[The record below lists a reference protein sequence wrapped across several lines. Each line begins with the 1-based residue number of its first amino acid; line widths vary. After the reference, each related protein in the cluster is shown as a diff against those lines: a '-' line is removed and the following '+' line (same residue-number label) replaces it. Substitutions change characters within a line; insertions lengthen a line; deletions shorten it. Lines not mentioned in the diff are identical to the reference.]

1 MRKLFILFLVTTIS
15 CMGIKAND
23 TTIISVAE
31 AGEMCKSLNNK
42 EITTE
47 YYEITGYVISLDES
61 YSTTTYMHQSL
72 YVADKDA
79 YTFDSDS
86 DAMAIV
92 WRGRVDREVKRGYKV
107 KIIARLQNYNGL
119 TEFVQGTITIL
130 EDTEV
135 PWDNKCGKNV
145 TWSFSEGTLTIRGK
159 GPMNDYCH
167 FALWPW
173 HMIRGSINNIVVLD
187 SVSHIGDYAFS
198 GCTGLTSMTIP
209 NSVTSIGNFAFRG
222 CTGLTSIE
230 IPNSVTSIGN
240 SAFWNCTGLTSIEI
254 PNSVTSIGNSAF
266 WNCTGLTSLRIPN
279 SVIYIGNSAFNRCT
293 GLTAPVYN
301 DHVFAYMPTL
311 YSGTYAIPD
320 GIESISGGAF
330 LGCSGL
336 TSVTIGNSVTSI
348 GEDVFRDCTNLTD
361 IYATCGDLDRIRE
374 LLNNDSRV
382 KYAISPYTIA
392 VKHSNMGYVT
402 IPEVISACDNV
413 ITAIPFLGYQFISW
427 ADGNTENPRTIV
439 LTQDTTMEV
448 IFDYLLTGKCGKDS
462 ALTWTLDTTT
472 MALTIIGQGALSDY
486 YTYNVRVIES
496 LTIGNDVTIVGREAF
511 EDCNYLKNVILGS
524 SVKLLDSEAFKGGIA
539 IESITCYSQR
549 PPTVNY
555 NALLGVDYSTI
566 VYVPAEYLETYKM
579 HDTWGLYDVRPL
591 SAMTTETTDLVVI
604 PEANAAE
611 VVWPSVSGAETYEL
625 VIKDKSGNII
635 CTLVFNAQ
643 GQLISIVFH
652 APGRDIPQQTQTAG
666 FSFTVTGL
674 EEGQS
679 YVLTI
684 TSKDNNG
691 NTLDQKSVSFTT
703 GDEQGTEDINVNT
716 KAHKLLRNG
725 QILIQRGDRTYT
737 VTGQELR

>member
-61 YSTTTYMHQSL
+61 YSTTTYMYQSL
-72 YVADKDA
+72 CVADKDA

-159 GPMNDYCH
+159 GPMNDYCY

-173 HMIRGSINNIVVLD
+173 NMFRGSINNIVVLD
-187 SVSHIGDYAFS
+187 SVSHIGDFAFD
-198 GCTGLTSMTIP
+198 GCSRLTSIEIP

-240 SAFWNCTGLTSIEI
+240 SAFWNCTGLTSLRI

-266 WNCTGLTSLRIPN
+266 WN
-279 SVIYIGNSAFNRCT
+279 CT

-472 MALTIIGQGALSDY
+472 MALTITGQGALSEN
-486 YTYNVRVIES
+486 YTYGRFIES
-496 LTIGNDVTIVGREAF
+496 LTIGNEVTQVGEEAF
-511 EDCNYLKNVILGS
+511 EDYRNLRKVTLGS
-524 SVKLLDSEAFKGGIA
+524 SVKVLEEEAFNACPA

-549 PPTVNY
+549 PPTVNNY
-555 NALLGVDYSTI
+555 ALNGLPYSTI
-566 VYVPAEYLETYKM
+566 IYVPIDYLQTYTM
-579 HDTWGLYDVRPL
+579 HDAWGLYDVRPL

-679 YVLTI
+679 YDLTI
-684 TSKDNNG
+684 TSKDSNG
-691 NTLDQKSVSFTT
+691 AILDQKTISFTT
-703 GDEQGTEDINVNT
+703 SDEQGIEDINA
-716 KAHKLLRNG
+716 KAKTHKLLRNG
-725 QILIQRGDRTYT
+725 QILILRGDRTYT
-737 VTGQELR
+737 VTGQEVR